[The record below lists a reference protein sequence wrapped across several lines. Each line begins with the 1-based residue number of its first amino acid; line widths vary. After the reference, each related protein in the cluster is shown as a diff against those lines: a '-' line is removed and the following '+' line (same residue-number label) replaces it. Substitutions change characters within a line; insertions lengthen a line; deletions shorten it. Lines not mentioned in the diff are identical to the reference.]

1 MSIKDF
7 AVEFD
12 AQAGLMLGQV
22 KADETTDDN
31 AQSKACGR
39 CSYGSECSG
48 GGGMCSY
55 GSRCGGQ

>member
-22 KADETTDDN
+22 TVDETTDDN
-31 AQSKACGR
+31 AQSKVQGMCGTGYR
-39 CSYGSECSG
+39 CTG
-48 GGGMCSY
+48 GGGQCGVGY
-55 GSRCGGQ
+55 RCAGG

>member
-22 KADETTDDN
+22 TVDETTDDN
-31 AQSKACGR
+31 AQSKAQ
-39 CSYGSECSG
+39 
-48 GGGMCSY
+48 GMCGTGY
-55 GSRCGGQ
+55 RCAGG